1 MEPIKKVLISALII
15 LVIVGFM
22 VGVMLVGE
30 LLVRWL

>member
-1 MEPIKKVLISALII
+1 MEPIKKVLVSALII

-22 VGVMLVGE
+22 VGVMLAGE